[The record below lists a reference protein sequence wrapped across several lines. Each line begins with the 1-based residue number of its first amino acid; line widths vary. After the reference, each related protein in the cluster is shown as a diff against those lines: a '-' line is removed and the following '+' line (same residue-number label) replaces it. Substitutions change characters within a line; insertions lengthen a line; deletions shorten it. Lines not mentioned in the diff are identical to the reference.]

1 MIFVV
6 ILLFIKINF
15 EGFGKKYIYIYKLFI
30 LLLVVKL
37 FLNGFFGFL
46 FLESMCFIVIYLL
59 DVGL

>member
-6 ILLFIKINF
+6 ILFYIKINF
-15 EGFGKKYIYIYKLFI
+15 EGFGKKKNNELFI